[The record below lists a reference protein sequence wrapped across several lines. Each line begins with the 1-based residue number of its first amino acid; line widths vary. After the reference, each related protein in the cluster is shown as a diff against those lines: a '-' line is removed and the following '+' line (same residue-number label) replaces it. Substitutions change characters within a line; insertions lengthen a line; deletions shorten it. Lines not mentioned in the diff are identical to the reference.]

1 MRGMRTAG
9 LLVGCALAAGIGA
22 AAGSAAPPPTGAAL
36 TENVTVANAAT
47 GFRAT
52 VPKGYR
58 LTVTGGAYRIRG
70 GGLTVT
76 VRVVTTGKGAKAYGQ
91 GLTRRGDTVLSRSGG
106 KAKFTM
112 VGVGQG
118 QRRVVTVRR
127 RGANLVVSVAV
138 HPRAKAGLGAVAT
151 RIAASVKGGTPGA
164 RPAASGGGGGGGGG
178 TPASTRLLPLA
189 PYRAPDGGATAWV
202 PAEADWT
209 VQSSGGALEGG
220 GPRGSFLLG
229 QSFNVVLPGTAPG
242 PLPATIVTHPY
253 VSAIDALTQV
263 WPKINQAVGV
273 PMTNVRLR
281 QVLVDAT
288 LPSFQSSGL
297 LLFDYD
303 LNGRR
308 WSGVANVAT
317 DNRLSPYG
325 TFFWQMYISVI
336 AVPADG
342 DPTVGAGLRLVWRSW
357 NPSGAI
363 ASRSEAARQAMSEIN
378 QTWQSVAEFRSRT
391 ADQQSRDVSCLLRT
405 GPFIDDNAR
414 ALGLPPLNDCDST
427 YVRRPNL

>member
-1 MRGMRTAG
+1 MRGTRSIA
-9 LLVGCALAAGIGA
+9 LLAGCAVAAGIAA
-22 AAGSAAPPPTGAAL
+22 AAGSASAPPQGAAL
-36 TENVTVANAAT
+36 TENVTVANPAT

-52 VPKGYR
+52 VPKGYK
-58 LTVTGGAYRIRG
+58 LTVAGGAYRIRG
-70 GGLTVT
+70 GGLAVT
-76 VRVVTTGKGAKAYGQ
+76 VRVVRTATGAKAYGQ
-91 GLTRRGDTVLSRSGG
+91 GLTRRGDRVLSRAGG
-106 KAKFTM
+106 KARFTM
-112 VGVGQG
+112 VGVGNG

-127 RGANLVVSVAV
+127 RGADLLVAV
-138 HPRAKAGLGAVAT
+138 ALHPRARAGLGAVAA
-151 RIAASVKGGTPGA
+151 RIAASVRGGTPGA
-164 RPAASGGGGGGGGG
+164 RAAAPGGGGGA
-178 TPASTRLLPLA
+178 PAPSGRLLALA

-242 PLPATIVTHPY
+242 PLPGTIVQHQY

-317 DNRLSPYG
+317 DSRLSPYG

-363 ASRSEAARQAMSEIN
+363 AARSEAARQALSEIN
-378 QTWQSVAEFRSRT
+378 QTWQGVAEFRSRT
-391 ADQQSRDVSCLLRT
+391 ADQQSRDVGCLLRS

-414 ALGLPPLNDCDST
+414 QLGLPPLLDCDST
-427 YVRRPNL
+427 YVRRTNL

>member
-1 MRGMRTAG
+1 MERMTVMAILGVC
-9 LLVGCALAAGIGA
+9 LLGTGA
-22 AAGSAAPPPTGAAL
+22 AATGGAAPPVTAPHAAGD
-36 TENVTVANAAT
+36 VTVRHAPS
-47 GFRAT
+47 GFRAV
-52 VPKGYR
+52 VPRGYR
-58 LTVTGGAYRIRG
+58 LRVSGGAYRLSG

-76 VRVVTTGKGAKAYGQ
+76 VRVVRTPRGASAYGRS
-91 GLTRRGDTVLSRSGG
+91 LARRGDRVVSSAGG
-106 KAKFTM
+106 ATRFRQ
-112 VGVGQG
+112 VGVGAG
-118 QRRVVTVRR
+118 QRRVVIVRR
-127 RGANLVVSVAV
+127 RGADLLVVTGL
-138 HPRAKAGLGAVAT
+138 HPRARTGLAGVAD
-151 RIAASVKGGTPGA
+151 RIAASVRGGTPGA
-164 RPAASGGGGGGGGG
+164 AAPSSG
-178 TPASTRLLPLA
+178 RLLPLS

-202 PAEADWT
+202 PSEADWT
-209 VQSSGGALEGG
+209 VQSSGGALEGS

-263 WPKINQAVGV
+263 WPAINQAAGV
-273 PMTNVRLR
+273 PMTDVRLR
-281 QVLVDAT
+281 QVLADAT
-288 LPSFQSSGL
+288 LPSFRSSGL

-303 LNGRR
+303 LGGRR

-317 DNRLSPYG
+317 DDRLSPYG

-363 ASRSEAARQAMSEIN
+363 ASRSEQARQAMSEIN
-378 QTWQSVAEFRSRT
+378 QIWRGVAEFRSRT
-391 ADQQSRDVSCLLRT
+391 ADQQSRDVSCLLRS

-414 ALGLPPLNDCDST
+414 QLGLPPLRDCDST
-427 YVRRPNL
+427 YVRRPTL